1 MKYTTTTAAT
11 ANKETLVAALTAAGL
26 PVTGLIAE
34 LRARVVEE
42 EVEAEETAAPV
53 NGATG
58 APISGAITS
67 FDSALN
73 ARSYTSANA
82 TGAEPAPMRSYVFA
96 QDSLG
101 QPKLIGGTWIGGAI
115 VSDKYAPLKGSDD
128 IALAVQP
135 AYVGKD
141 KTIKFV
147 ICDNATGNEYRLSGS
162 AFEAAYK
169 AIGKKMTFAAR
180 EMSQSIS
187 EVGGYS
193 RATVVLA

>member
-26 PVTGLIAE
+26 PVDGLIAT
-34 LRARVVEE
+34 LRTRVVEE
-42 EVEAEETAAPV
+42 EVEEEVAAAPV

-58 APISGAITS
+58 AGSITS

-73 ARSYTSANA
+73 ARSFASPNA
-82 TGAEPAPMRSYVFA
+82 TGAESAPMRTYVFA
-96 QDSLG
+96 VDSVG
-101 QPKLIGGTWIGGAI
+101 APKLIGGTWVDGAI
-115 VSDKYAPLKGSDD
+115 VSDKYQPLKGSDNVV
-128 IALAVQP
+128 LAVQP
-135 AYVGKD
+135 EYVGKD

-162 AFEAAYK
+162 AFETAYK
-169 AIGKKMTFAAR
+169 AIGQKMTFAAR
-180 EMSQSIS
+180 EMSQVVA